1 MSKSASSPKPIYL
14 LGISA
19 NVATRPTSQVMRAR
33 AKGIYAALASAIFL
47 GMTPVFGKQAIISGA
62 SPLAVVALRT
72 LLAAVLLFGVLLVF
86 DRRYLYIYPAGL
98 LGCLL
103 AGWTNGIGS
112 LFYYNA
118 LARLD
123 ASVGHLLYSL
133 YPMFLL
139 IWLSLDHQPANRL
152 TLFRLLLIVPA
163 IYLLTQARAGQ
174 VDLIGIGQML
184 VAAALYAL
192 HIPIN
197 QRVLY
202 EMPAPTVT
210 AYTLLAMSTI
220 VVPVYLLSGVTT
232 FPAGYQVWM
241 PILGLT
247 LVTFLSRLTLFLGV
261 KHLGGMQTALLGLS
275 ELLVA
280 VFFSYLLLGERFSHS
295 QWLGASLL
303 TLSLLMVV
311 FERPVSQKNRLSGWL
326 SWIRN
331 RDGV

>member
-1 MSKSASSPKPIYL
+1 MSKSASSPKPLFL

-19 NVATRPTSQVMRAR
+19 NAATRPTSQVRRAR
-33 AKGIYAALASAIFL
+33 AKGIYAALSSAIFL

-133 YPMFLL
+133 YPTFLL
-139 IWLSLDHQPANRL
+139 IWLALDHQPAGRL
-152 TLFRLLLIVPA
+152 TLFRLLLVVPA
-163 IYLLTQARAGQ
+163 IYLLTHARAGQ
-174 VDLIGIGQML
+174 IDLIGTAQML

-220 VVPVYLLSGVTT
+220 VVPVYLFSGVAA
-232 FPAGYQVWM
+232 FPAGYQVWT

-295 QWLGASLL
+295 QWLGALL
-303 TLSLLMVV
+303 LSLSLLMVI
-311 FERPVSQKNRLSGWL
+311 FERPVTHKNHLTGWL
-326 SWIRN
+326 SWISH
-331 RDGV
+331 RDGI